1 MSGRQNGVALGTNK
15 KSRSGKKVMA
25 TSSRKEIHIERV
37 KRVAQLREQGLTYK
51 LIAERLGLAPSSVTE
66 LLKEA
71 GILSANVPDEGKRES
86 QAKGA

>member
-1 MSGRQNGVALGTNK
+1 MK
-15 KSRSGKKVMA
+15 A

-71 GILSANVPDEGKRES
+71 RILSANVPDEGRRES

>member
-1 MSGRQNGVALGTNK
+1 VK
-15 KSRSGKKVMA
+15 A
-25 TSSRKEIHIERV
+25 TSSRKEIHIQRV

-71 GILSANVPDEGKRES
+71 RICLRMFPDGGNENHRRKAHDSCELLRRRR
-86 QAKGA
+86 